1 MPLLTDNL
9 VVNNTIILKDKVN
22 MLDSA
27 TIAAARPVYHP
38 DDLLKQQA
46 QIATEAKPKVNND
59 RHKIGTFKNSA
70 YLQDMV
76 SSKK

>member
-9 VVNNTIILKDKVN
+9 VVNNTIVVKDKVN
-22 MLDSA
+22 LFDHA
-27 TIAAARPVYHP
+27 AIAAARPVYHP
-38 DDLLKQQA
+38 DDLLRQQA

-59 RHKIGTFKNSA
+59 RHKIGIFKNSA